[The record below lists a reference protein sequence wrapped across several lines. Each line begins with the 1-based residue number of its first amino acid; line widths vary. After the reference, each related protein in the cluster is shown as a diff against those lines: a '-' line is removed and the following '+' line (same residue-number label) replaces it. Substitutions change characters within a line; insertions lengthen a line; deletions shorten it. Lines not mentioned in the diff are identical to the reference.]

1 MVSLRRKLL
10 LGLLLPL
17 LPLLLAGVGVAFVMA
32 HHFVNLAYDRSLF
45 RAALALADQVEVQAG
60 KVVVDLP
67 QAAFDMLEYDKD
79 DWIYYRVTGAQG
91 EFVTGYVDLPR
102 PPMRSPRPNEHYYYT
117 AVYEG
122 KPINVAVFYLPLE
135 GTSAHGM
142 AIVQVAETTA
152 KRERMVNE
160 IVIGMLIPQ
169 LLMVLVAVLMV
180 RRGVSRGLR
189 PLDELQQ
196 EVAGRSH
203 LDLAP
208 LDVSHSPTEVQP
220 LLGAMNDLMARL
232 EQAISRQQRFV
243 ADASHQ
249 LRTPLAGLR
258 TQAEIAL
265 REHADPQQLIRSLE
279 WIMASSERLAHLIDQ
294 LLMLARIEPGAKV
307 AIDLCPLDLDKLARD
322 VTMEW
327 VPRALEKDID
337 LGFESKGMPVSVAGD
352 AALLQEMLR
361 NLIDNAIRYT
371 PPHGRVTVGIEQQD
385 DNRVSLYVEDD
396 GPGIPPDQRERV
408 FERFYRILGSG
419 EDGCGLGLSIVREI
433 AEHHHGTVSIDGG
446 ARRGAKFSVRLPA
459 IASVVSP
466 GQALH

>member
-1 MVSLRRKLL
+1 M
-10 LGLLLPL
+10 
-17 LPLLLAGVGVAFVMA
+17 
-32 HHFVNLAYDRSLF
+32 
-45 RAALALADQVEVQAG
+45 
-60 KVVVDLP
+60 
-67 QAAFDMLEYDKD
+67 
-79 DWIYYRVTGAQG
+79 
-91 EFVTGYVDLPR
+91 
-102 PPMRSPRPNEHYYYT
+102 
-117 AVYEG
+117 
-122 KPINVAVFYLPLE
+122 
-135 GTSAHGM
+135 
-142 AIVQVAETTA
+142 
-152 KRERMVNE
+152 
-160 IVIGMLIPQ
+160 
-169 LLMVLVAVLMV
+169 
-180 RRGVSRGLR
+180 
-189 PLDELQQ
+189 
-196 EVAGRSH
+196 
-203 LDLAP
+203 
-208 LDVSHSPTEVQP
+208 
-220 LLGAMNDLMARL
+220 
-232 EQAISRQQRFV
+232 
-243 ADASHQ
+243 
-249 LRTPLAGLR
+249 AGLR

-446 ARRGAKFSVRLPA
+446 ARRGANSPYACQRLLQSSRRDRRSTS
-459 IASVVSP
+459 IEVIQSR
-466 GQALH
+466 ALKVLTTGTRLHSMLPRIWRQSMFLKQLVL